1 MIKVEMMRLRS
12 PNCIMYFRLIK
23 RQMLAPDYSSKILK
37 ESLDLSKIIIVE
49 NCTAQKYPAE
59 NFILSFEI
67 VVRIW
72 AKKFRKKKSFRV

>member
-1 MIKVEMMRLRS
+1 MMRLSS

-49 NCTAQKYPAE
+49 NCTAQKYSAE
-59 NFILSFEI
+59 IFILNLDI
-67 VVRIW
+67 DGRI
-72 AKKFRKKKSFRV
+72 